1 MEVIIVRGVL
11 NIFLEFIIVYVLIFI
26 LNYLFFVRK
35 KTKYNKDKVPIEFFY
50 LVSLYKLDQT
60 KINYKQFIYVTA
72 FINTFIVAFTYI
84 VIYRLLDKW
93 IWQLLFGIVIIIL
106 LIIICYGLL
115 GKYYQKRIKKVG
127 KRGK

>member
-1 MEVIIVRGVL
+1 MEVFIVRGVL

-72 FINTFIVAFTYI
+72 FFNTFIVAFTYI

-115 GKYYQKRIKKVG
+115 GKYYQKRIKKLF
-127 KRGK
+127 